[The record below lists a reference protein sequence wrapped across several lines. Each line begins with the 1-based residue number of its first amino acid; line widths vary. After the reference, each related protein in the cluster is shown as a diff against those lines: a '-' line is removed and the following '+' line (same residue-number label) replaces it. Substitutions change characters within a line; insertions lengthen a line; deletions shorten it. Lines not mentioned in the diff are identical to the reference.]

1 MPAGFFISVTHQ
13 KCRCTGSGF
22 LRARHVM
29 EGPRGRLTTRGPS
42 VPSSQPSGADLREAP
57 PYYLMLRR
65 FFRSPT
71 VRTLGAFDKTVVT
84 VMRDVSSQRVW
95 QVLARRLEIGGSGR
109 YLVIARSCPPMR
121 QRNHCSSL
129 KGIPKMKLQGS
140 RPLGPESLQS
150 QTRPRPE
157 NRLSICRLHVIH
169 RQRCTPRPSSA

>member
-84 VMRDVSSQRVW
+84 VMRDVSSTARV
-95 QVLARRLEIGGSGR
+95 ASPGPSFGDRRVGALFSYSTFVPSDATTESLFVTEGNPKNE
-109 YLVIARSCPPMR
+109 IARFKTLRSRILAISNTPP
-121 QRNHCSSL
+121 
-129 KGIPKMKLQGS
+129 
-140 RPLGPESLQS
+140 
-150 QTRPRPE
+150 
-157 NRLSICRLHVIH
+157 
-169 RQRCTPRPSSA
+169 A